1 VKMLKQLNEVYPFL
15 NFIPSHASGSYIY
28 SEDGRKI
35 LDMYGGHA
43 VTSLGYG
50 NEQFSDFLSKQIKDL
65 IFQSNAVNLPIREE
79 ASKKLI
85 SLAPDSV
92 DKVFFVNSGAEANEN
107 ALKIA
112 LKISND
118 RKKVISLKHAFHGRT
133 AAAAAVTWGN
143 EKWYGFPNKPMDVE
157 FIERDS
163 MEGLHRIDKDV
174 AAVIIEPVQG
184 IGGAYAFDQ
193 SYISAL
199 EQKCK
204 DHKVFLIADEVQCGM
219 ARCGEVFCSN
229 LYKIKPDMITLAKGL
244 GGGVPVGAV
253 LVSKEIASSL
263 GPGDLGSTFGGGP
276 LASAAVSFV
285 TDTIQ
290 DKSFL
295 KNISRVSALL
305 MKGCLLPPI
314 TQVQG
319 KGLLIGLV
327 SDFAGEIKA
336 RLLDK
341 NILVGSS
348 SFKNTIR
355 LLPPLTLSVEEVEL
369 FIETLKEVCHEIS

>member
-1 VKMLKQLNEVYPFL
+1 M
-15 NFIPSHASGSYIY
+15 
-28 SEDGRKI
+28 
-35 LDMYGGHA
+35 
-43 VTSLGYG
+43 
-50 NEQFSDFLSKQIKDL
+50 
-65 IFQSNAVNLPIREE
+65 
-79 ASKKLI
+79 
-85 SLAPDSV
+85 
-92 DKVFFVNSGAEANEN
+92 
-107 ALKIA
+107 
-112 LKISND
+112 
-118 RKKVISLKHAFHGRT
+118 
-133 AAAAAVTWGN
+133 
-143 EKWYGFPNKPMDVE
+143 WYG
-157 FIERDS
+157 S
-163 MEGLHRIDKDV
+163 MWRG
-174 AAVIIEPVQG
+174 
-184 IGGAYAFDQ
+184 
-193 SYISAL
+193 
-199 EQKCK
+199 
-204 DHKVFLIADEVQCGM
+204 
-219 ARCGEVFCSN
+219 FCSN
-229 LYKIKPDMITLAKGL
+229 LYNIKPDMITLAKGL

-285 TDTIQ
+285 TNTIQ